1 MWWLG
6 WRGLGH
12 ATPFSFQRLSLP
24 VVSAMR
30 SILILS
36 ALLVVAQ
43 HAVAADV
50 AAVELA
56 KASGCYSCH
65 ANADKVVGPAFSA
78 IAEKYA
84 GDKDAAAAL
93 AQSIQNGSKG
103 KWGRIPMPGHPSLNA
118 GDLKTLSTWVL
129 TVKP

>member
-1 MWWLG
+1 
-6 WRGLGH
+6 
-12 ATPFSFQRLSLP
+12 
-24 VVSAMR
+24 MR
-30 SILILS
+30 SRPFLILS
-36 ALLVVAQ
+36 FVLAGLAQ
-43 HAVAADV
+43 HASAHAADV

-84 GDKDAAAAL
+84 GDKDAAASL

-103 KWGRIPMPGHPSLNA
+103 KWGRIPMPGHPSLSA
-118 GDLKTLSTWVL
+118 GDVKTLSTWVL

>member
-1 MWWLG
+1 
-6 WRGLGH
+6 
-12 ATPFSFQRLSLP
+12 
-24 VVSAMR
+24 MR

-36 ALLVVAQ
+36 ALWVVAQ
-43 HAVAADV
+43 HAAAADV

-103 KWGRIPMPGHPSLNA
+103 KWGRIPMPGHPSLSA